1 MSVLS
6 VISPGESNDSG
17 SVKTMYNAL
26 PFPYLLLD
34 LVISSNKI
42 YSYLEV
48 VWWLRFPRRTYL
60 ETSALASW
68 LPCCCLETLCL
79 KPFLLFN
86 RVTMLSSFQ
95 TRTYITL
102 PAWVPSGLSNGGPF
116 VQQPWAL
123 VVRRSSN
130 FEDHQRIISVEV
142 HP

>member
-1 MSVLS
+1 
-6 VISPGESNDSG
+6 
-17 SVKTMYNAL
+17 
-26 PFPYLLLD
+26 
-34 LVISSNKI
+34 
-42 YSYLEV
+42 
-48 VWWLRFPRRTYL
+48 
-60 ETSALASW
+60 
-68 LPCCCLETLCL
+68 
-79 KPFLLFN
+79 
-86 RVTMLSSFQ
+86 MLSSFQ